1 MQDNTIG
8 PVLRAKEQQN
18 RPGSDIISAC
28 CTQTRKLFQL
38 WDQLQVSKGILFRIF
53 HSPDDST
60 ANTSQLV
67 VPTSLHSEVLEHIHA
82 GSGGGHLGQ
91 TKTVQKLK
99 SRFYWPGHYNDV
111 MRWCSTCASCIT
123 RKSPTP
129 KPKAPLHSI
138 SVRSPMQLVA
148 VDLLGP
154 FPQSPA
160 GNSYILVTA
169 DYFTKWS
176 EAYPL
181 PNMEAVT
188 VAAAL
193 TNEMFFRFSPPE
205 ALHSDQGHQF
215 DGHLIKE
222 ICRILQIRKS
232 RTTLYH
238 PQCDGLVEQ
247 FNRTLFSMLATSA
260 KDNPLNWE
268 QYIRPVCFAYN
279 TSIHTST
286 GFTPFYLMYGREAC
300 LPVDLE
306 FGVTSPSPDD
316 LSHVAYVKCK

>member
-1 MQDNTIG
+1 
-8 PVLRAKEQQN
+8 
-18 RPGSDIISAC
+18 
-28 CTQTRKLFQL
+28 
-38 WDQLQVSKGILFRIF
+38 
-53 HSPDDST
+53 
-60 ANTSQLV
+60 
-67 VPTSLHSEVLEHIHA
+67 
-82 GSGGGHLGQ
+82 
-91 TKTVQKLK
+91 
-99 SRFYWPGHYNDV
+99 

-138 SVRSPMQLVA
+138 SVGNPMQLVA

-160 GNSYILVTA
+160 GNSYILVAA

-205 ALHSDQGHQF
+205 ALHSDQGRQF

-238 PQCDGLVEQ
+238 PQCDGLVER
-247 FNRTLFSMLATSA
+247 FN
-260 KDNPLNWE
+260 
-268 QYIRPVCFAYN
+268 
-279 TSIHTST
+279 
-286 GFTPFYLMYGREAC
+286 
-300 LPVDLE
+300 
-306 FGVTSPSPDD
+306 
-316 LSHVAYVKCK
+316 